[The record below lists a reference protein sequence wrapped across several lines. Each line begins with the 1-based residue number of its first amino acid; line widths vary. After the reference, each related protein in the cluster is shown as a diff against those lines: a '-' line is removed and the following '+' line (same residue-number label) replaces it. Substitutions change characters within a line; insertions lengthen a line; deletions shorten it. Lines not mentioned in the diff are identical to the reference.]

1 MCSASIAVTSNVQ
14 RAADGYLRSCHV
26 AAKGNRLAAAGCC
39 YCLVMRR
46 RWRRLGAIERAGW
59 SATSHRL
66 RRLALRL
73 VLHCDISGVQLPR
86 KSEGKALLSGASNS
100 AAEGYYRWRGN
111 LEEADVDGRKNSR
124 TCALGDSIENA
135 ATAQAWAHH
144 FVALVELSAALQKHL
159 ERLRHGTT
167 TQNRSQ
173 LLVLNTSA
181 DVAKSC
187 CRKNAAGC
195 GGCVA
200 ATELMPVGGLILHWK
215 TKTQYNY
222 SES

>member
-1 MCSASIAVTSNVQ
+1 MSGAG
-14 RAADGYLRSCHV
+14 DGYLRSCQV

-59 SATSHRL
+59 SAAG
-66 RRLALRL
+66 RRLGRLVLRL

-86 KSEGKALLSGASNS
+86 KSARKALLNGACDS
-100 AAEGYYRWRGN
+100 AAEGYYRWRGH

-124 TCALGDSIENA
+124 TYALSDSIENA
-135 ATAQAWAHH
+135 AAAHAWAHH

-181 DVAKSC
+181 DVASSC
-187 CRKNAAGC
+187 CRKNAASC

-200 ATELMPVGGLILHWK
+200 ATELMPVGGLIPHYK
-215 TKTQYNY
+215 TSNQYNN